1 MHKINRYKII
11 TLIWVGLGFLCL
23 SNLEA
28 SAQKRV
34 SASSTEEVA
43 LAFYRTGEIRP
54 NFESWIKK
62 REPYSKTAVARRPK
76 VYTQELERLKIA
88 YNSFNPAKDILI
100 VRTLSNVRLSETQD
114 KEANTIY
121 HAKAQFIAVPDAA
134 YFPYDFLGER
144 IVLFPYDLNDM
155 LNREISKQQ
164 YQHIDQKTNARDEL
178 KTIIRMRPY
187 EADFTQPHK
196 IDGLDQWVFKT
207 KIASIEFWNF
217 ENELI
222 WEYTAPWYISDQ
234 TKNLRQLFQDRPE
247 SMSGKKGTPK
257 PVPSFAK

>member
-1 MHKINRYKII
+1 MYKIKRYKII
-11 TLIWVGLGFLCL
+11 TLILVGLGFLCL
-23 SNLEA
+23 SYLEA
-28 SAQKRV
+28 FAQKRV
-34 SASSTEEVA
+34 SASSAEEVA
-43 LAFYRTGEIRP
+43 LAFYRTGKIRP

-76 VYTQELERLKIA
+76 VYTQELERLKIS
-88 YNSFNPAKDILI
+88 YNSFNPEEDILV
-100 VRTLSNVRLSETQD
+100 VRTLSNVKLSEKKD
-114 KEANTIY
+114 EKENITY
-121 HAKAQFIAVPDAA
+121 HAKAQFIAAPDVT

-144 IVLFPYDLNDM
+144 IALFPYDLDDM

-164 YQHIDQKTNARDEL
+164 HQYIDKKIKPRDQL

-196 IDGLDQWVFKT
+196 IDGLDQWAFKT
-207 KIASIEFWNF
+207 KIASIEFWNS
-217 ENELI
+217 ENTLI

-247 SMSGKKGTPK
+247 GMSGKKGTPK